1 MSKESC
7 YSTNEGVHESL
18 GNNRLNVAIV
28 CLYGFPQ
35 KHDSEPFAGQTLKAL
50 LDQKFPDTVASQI
63 YLLGHDNEKQN
74 EVDTLARKLVEND
87 RTQIIGISIPQGT
100 HQLADEFL
108 SALDKLK
115 YKGLKILGHALP
127 TYLPENF
134 INSFPDALIIRG
146 WAEESF
152 CSIVEKELK
161 HSKDLSGIP
170 NLTYLRDGKTINN
183 EIQWPDVFVPPIRY
197 DVQNFFPRIEA
208 SRGCHHDRC
217 TFCTRPLR
225 EKSQSPW
232 IRIPPEIVI
241 QGIKDLNKHGVNTFT
256 FTDEDF
262 IGNDLSGALQI
273 AEGIKQIGS
282 FNFALDLRADSIL
295 NPSDSPVQAYD
306 RDLLIKTLKDAGLS
320 LVYIGAETFSETQLK
335 RYGKGV
341 SSKDEIAS
349 INKIIDLGIPME
361 LGLITFDPILSIQ
374 ELSENVRMIED
385 TGLWRYSGQLFNELH
400 VFEGNPYCNILKR
413 AKLDTG
419 FDPDFMT
426 YSYSYKD
433 SEIERIRNV
442 CIPFKK
448 EFDSVYTSARNIFR
462 TNFKIPGPINEYLTH
477 YRKNE
482 LIMLKELL
490 KNPLHDKKILKDARH
505 GEYLRIQIL
514 RIGLQDNFLDT
525 KPEYNELMNNINRY
539 VESFR

>member
-1 MSKESC
+1 MSKES
-7 YSTNEGVHESL
+7 YYPTNENVHESL
-18 GNNRLNVAIV
+18 GNNGLNVAIV

-50 LDQKFPDTVASQI
+50 LDLKFPDIVDSQI
-63 YLLGHDNEKQN
+63 YLLGHDSEKQD
-74 EVDTLARKLVEND
+74 EVDTLARELVENHKA
-87 RTQIIGISIPQGT
+87 QIIGISIPQGT

-161 HSKDLSGIP
+161 HSKDFSGIP

-183 EIQWPDVFVPPIRY
+183 EILWPDVFVPPIRY
-197 DVQNFFPRIEA
+197 DIQNFFPRIEA
-208 SRGCHHDRC
+208 SRGCHHDKC

-225 EKSQSPW
+225 EKSQAPW

-241 QGIKDLNKHGVNTFT
+241 QGIKDLNEHGVNTFT

-273 AEGIKQIGS
+273 AEGIKQIGN

-295 NPSDSPVQAYD
+295 NPSDSRVQASD

-320 LVYIGAETFSETQLK
+320 LVYVGAETFSETQLK

-349 INKIIDLGIPME
+349 LNKIIDLGIPME

-374 ELSENVRMIED
+374 ELSENVKMIED

-413 AKLDTG
+413 AKLDMG
-419 FDPDFMT
+419 FEPDYMT

-448 EFDSVYTSARNIFR
+448 EFDSVYSSARNVFR
-462 TNFKIPGPINEYLTH
+462 TNFQIPGSIEEYLTH

-490 KNPLHDKKILKDARH
+490 RSPLHDKKILKDARH
-505 GEYLRIQIL
+505 GEYLRICAL
-514 RIGLQDNFLDT
+514 RIGLHDNFLDT
-525 KPEYNELMNNINRY
+525 KPEYNELMNNIDRY
-539 VESFR
+539 VESFK